1 MAETTDYAY
10 LEKRLRAAQFSH
22 HLRSAV
28 LMDEAASAI
37 SALVRERDRLQ
48 NRADNY
54 WLRLGEAR
62 EALAQTL
69 VWIKDGEFDD
79 GSEQNCP
86 VETIVPHGLDDMI
99 EACLSRAEASEDS
112 A

>member
-37 SALVRERDRLQ
+37 AALVRER
-48 NRADNY
+48 
-54 WLRLGEAR
+54 ESAR
-62 EALAQTL
+62 EATL
-69 VWIKDGEFDD
+69 QQVITF
-79 GSEQNCP
+79 
-86 VETIVPHGLDDMI
+86 L
-99 EACLSRAEASEDS
+99 EAGARGGTENIHDAASGKIAAAALLQQASLLRDLFLSREEQS
-112 A
+112 